1 MRPAYS
7 HKMMLPLTILLSEIP
22 FLRRRKRSCA
32 PHKVSRR
39 SFEVKP
45 NYPQMLNFSSAT
57 ESKYI
62 MQSCYTEIVN
72 GKSTPMYVERGC
84 SQGKQDSCWSSAM
97 VQEQVGVGR
106 VFTKCTFIELFS
118 GKTFSFLHSS
128 IPEFSKYCSL
138 RSHLHSTQQACFN
151 QVPLDE
157 STMLHGL
164 YHTFQQ
170 CQDERVDSQRVARVK
185 RVDMRAGGCWKSH
198 LQARNRLPPIQMAY
212 NSRVHCAHLTNTSF
226 SFTCIIYL
234 CFDAEAGFH
243 RTTCTPHT
251 SQCRPQ
257 TGAEG
262 FFLHAIE
269 DGDGEVSCTR
279 ATALLALHAL
289 RSAAVLQ
296 LFSSS

>member
-1 MRPAYS
+1 LCPAQS
-7 HKMMLPLTILLSEIP
+7 DQKIFRSLTQNPSNAEFFVRHGVQVHQDILLHRNCERQEHADV
-22 FLRRRKRSCA
+22 LAK
-32 PHKVSRR
+32 
-39 SFEVKP
+39 
-45 NYPQMLNFSSAT
+45 QL
-57 ESKYI
+57 
-62 MQSCYTEIVN
+62 QS
-72 GKSTPMYVERGC
+72 GKM
-84 SQGKQDSCWSSAM
+84 QDSCWSSAM

-106 VFTKCTFIELFS
+106 VFTQCTFIELFS

-128 IPEFSKYCSL
+128 IPEFSKFCSL

-151 QVPLDE
+151 RVPLNE

-185 RVDMRAGGCWKSH
+185 RVDMRAGGCWRSH

-243 RTTCTPHT
+243 RATCTPHT